1 MTAISQKLPNL
12 IGGVSQQPDTL
23 KLSNQFRSC
32 TNYYPDLT
40 FGLAKRPGIKG
51 IAKLAGAIADGTW
64 FTMFRDQDEKYLVQF
79 SKAGALRIWNAK
91 TGEQQTVNAI
101 AAGATA
107 YATHTL
113 SDQLA
118 LFQINDYAFVI
129 NRNITVAEKTGSESA
144 SSNPFAFVAI
154 NTVAY
159 STTYTIILDGN
170 TFSYN
175 TPTTS
180 TTAVNVNSI
189 TGGLT
194 SSINGNVNYVATAIG
209 NVVHIRRANNT
220 NFSIEAY
227 GGTNNTAIEPY
238 KGIVPLASKLPQQF
252 INDLKIKVE
261 ASEDSKA
268 DDYWVQFKTADGGVS
283 GTGSW
288 IECIAPGV
296 KERMDES
303 TMPHAIIREAN
314 GTFTFRVLDKASAL
328 ASTSSATINGTVT
341 GISIVGTPTAQYKI
355 GQIFS
360 VTGGLGTEL
369 QLEVVKTRTD
379 VLTNNYAYPSV
390 NYVKAVTTIITP
402 AAPFRPAVT
411 STTYTFFVNNTQIGT
426 NINNSNLVIGNTIY
440 KTYGSPV
447 SNSFGTFYGM
457 TISTTTPNVLDQV
470 AVKIAGKNY
479 AVNDTVQ
486 NVFGD
491 SFTVTSITSTSNNA
505 DKIIGN
511 YWKYRETGDNNTNPM
526 PSFVGKKIH
535 GISFFRNRLVLMSGE
550 NVICSQAGDY
560 FNFFLSTVITTVQSD
575 VVDISCGSLRPVEL
589 KYALPNSKGL
599 LLFSAKSQYLLTT
612 TTESFSS
619 ASAEI
624 NAVSQYEQDE
634 DIGPFDTGSSIVF
647 IKQGDTASSVY
658 EMSISGDEAEVIEL
672 TRTIPSFIP
681 NAISYLTGSSS
692 ASTFALTTPQE
703 SNEIYLFRYFNAET
717 RVMASWF
724 KWTVPGIIES
734 LAFDHD
740 IMYLVLKQDNAYV
753 LGHVNLL
760 TDTPGGAVLF
770 ENKYVDLRL
779 DLFDYKPTLVYD
791 AVNDETKVCFKDGF
805 ENTSQQPVVVSLDIN
820 DPGVA
825 RELPLQTNLAAPV
838 GQRYFVKI
846 DGNQTTKPFALGYK
860 YIAEAELPAFY
871 VVQDEG
877 RKDTLNI
884 PTVHRIQ
891 INSYESGPFKVK
903 VDADNRPDF
912 NLDLPQEIA
921 NLYTASTVPMVRNA
935 INTIPIMAKG
945 TQVNVTLIADGV
957 FPTAFTSLNW
967 EGTYNNKG
975 IRPL

>member
-40 FGLAKRPGIKG
+40 FGLAKRPGVEG
-51 IAKLAGAIADGTW
+51 IAKLTGAVADGTW

-79 SKAGALRIWNAK
+79 SKAGGLKIWNAK
-91 TGEQQTVNAI
+91 TGAQQTVNAI

-118 LFQINDYAFVI
+118 LFQINDFAFIV

-144 SSNPFAFVAI
+144 PSNPFAFVAI

-170 TFSYN
+170 TFSYS

-180 TTAVNVNSI
+180 STAVNVNSI
-189 TGGLT
+189 TAGLA
-194 SSINGNVNYVATAIG
+194 SSINGNVAYVATAVG
-209 NVVHIRRANNT
+209 NVIHIRRANNAD
-220 NFSIEAY
+220 FSIQAY
-227 GGTNNTAIEPY
+227 GGTGGTAIEPY

-268 DDYWVQFKTADGGVS
+268 DDYWVQFKTADGGAS

-288 IECIAPGV
+288 NECIAPGV
-296 KERMDES
+296 KERIDES

-314 GTFTFRVLDKASAL
+314 GTFTFRILDKASAT
-328 ASTSSATINGTVT
+328 ASTPAATINGTVT

-360 VTGGLGTEL
+360 VIGGSGSEL
-369 QLEVVKTRTD
+369 QLEVTKTKTAT
-379 VLTNNYAYPSV
+379 LTNNYSYPGI
-390 NYVKAVTTIITP
+390 NYIQAVTKIITP
-402 AAPFRPAVT
+402 GAPFKPPVT
-411 STTYTFFVNNTQIGT
+411 STTYSFFVNNTQIGT
-426 NINNSNLVIGNTIY
+426 STSSTIIIGNATY
-440 KTYGSPV
+440 SAYGSAV
-447 SNSFGTFYGM
+447 TNSSGTFYGM
-457 TISTTTPNVLDQV
+457 QISIVTPNVLDKV
-470 AVKIAGKNY
+470 AVKVAGKNY
-479 AVNDTVQ
+479 AINDTVQ
-486 NVFGD
+486 NAFGD
-491 SFTVTSITSTSNNA
+491 SFTVTNVVSTSNSA
-505 DKIIGN
+505 DEIIGN
-511 YWKYRETGDNNTNPM
+511 YWKYRETGDNDTNPM

-550 NVICSQAGDY
+550 NVVCSQAGDY

-575 VVDISCGSLRPVEL
+575 AIDISCGSLRPVEL

-599 LLFSAKSQYLLTT
+599 LLFSSKSQYLLTT
-612 TTESFSS
+612 TTEAFSA

-624 NAVSQYEQDE
+624 NSVSQYEQDE

-658 EMSISGDEAEVIEL
+658 EMSVSGDKADVIEL

-681 NAISYLTGSSS
+681 NAVSYLTGSSS
-692 ASTFALTTPQE
+692 ASTFALATPQE
-703 SNEIYLFRYFNAET
+703 SSEIYLFRYFNAET
-717 RVMASWF
+717 RVMSSWF

-770 ENKYVDLRL
+770 EGKYVDLRL

-805 ENTSQQPVVVSLDIN
+805 ENTSQQPVVVSLDKN
-820 DPGVA
+820 EPGVML
-825 RELPLQTNLAAPV
+825 ELPLQTNLAAPV
-838 GQRYFVKI
+838 GQKYFVKI
-846 DGNQTTKPFALGYK
+846 DGNQTAKPFALGYK
-860 YIAEAELPAFY
+860 YTAEAELPAFY
-871 VVQDEG
+871 VTQDEG

-891 INSYESGPFKVK
+891 VNSYESGPFKVK
-903 VDADNRPDF
+903 VEADNRPDF
-912 NLDLPQEIA
+912 SIDLPQEVA

-945 TQVNVTLIADGV
+945 TQVNVTLVADGV

-975 IRPL
+975 VRPM